1 MGARQGR
8 GMKDVHGRREGA
20 RHPKAAPWSSGRA
33 ALLAI
38 LAWLRRRLHGFYAVA
53 GVLLTGGLVLSL
65 LGLWALSGL
74 TESVMEGE
82 TLRFDE
88 GVLRWMNARA
98 TPLLDR
104 VALEVTA
111 LGEGLVVAA
120 ISVVAG
126 TLLWLLGQRAYAA
139 LLAAA
144 VGGAWLIYPV
154 LKLVFDRPRPQ
165 LFEWRAQAL
174 APSYPS
180 GHATMSMVL
189 LVVLAYIV
197 HQLSGR
203 RRVGVAAM
211 LLAGAAVLLIGLS
224 RLYLGVHYP
233 SDVIAGYVVGFAW
246 AVFCA
251 LAVEA
256 LRFQRHSRPSHPD
269 GPERPDHAH
278 LAGDRGGG
286 YTVSATR
293 GAASTAGDADAT
305 PPDSECSNP

>member
-1 MGARQGR
+1 
-8 GMKDVHGRREGA
+8 
-20 RHPKAAPWSSGRA
+20 
-33 ALLAI
+33 LL
-38 LAWLRRRLHGFYAVA
+38 LAWLRRRLQSFHAVA
-53 GVLLTGGLVLSL
+53 GVLLTAGLVLSL

-74 TESVMEGE
+74 TEGVMEGE

-88 GVLRWMNARA
+88 AVLRWMNARA

-111 LGEGLVVAA
+111 LGDGLVVATIA
-120 ISVVAG
+120 VVAG
-126 TLLWLLGQRAYAA
+126 TLLWLLGQRGYAA

-144 VGGAWLIYPV
+144 VGGAWVIYPV

-165 LFEWRAQAL
+165 LFEWRAHYAL
-174 APSYPS
+174 ASSYPS

-197 HQLSGR
+197 HQLSDR
-203 RRVGVAAM
+203 RWTGVAAM
-211 LLAGAAVLLIGLS
+211 LLAGIAVLLIGLS

-233 SDVIAGYVVGFAW
+233 SDVIAGYTIGFAW

-256 LRFQRHSRPSHPD
+256 LRFQRHAR
-269 GPERPDHAH
+269 ERA
-278 LAGDRGGG
+278 AG
-286 YTVSATR
+286 
-293 GAASTAGDADAT
+293 
-305 PPDSECSNP
+305 